1 MVCEARP
8 ASAWRVS
15 WPCPRQKSTYG
26 CFWIGWTG
34 CAAPP
39 VCAGRVAVLAR
50 PEKSLSVIL
59 NKVQLIGNLG
69 ADPDIRSFRIHLAQV
84 DGESYVVPCGNLFS
98 VKEAGQ

>member
-1 MVCEARP
+1 
-8 ASAWRVS
+8 
-15 WPCPRQKSTYG
+15 
-26 CFWIGWTG
+26 
-34 CAAPP
+34 
-39 VCAGRVAVLAR
+39 LAR